1 MTWHIDDDMIYDVYH
16 HPLLYAFNFP
26 KWVIAMVPSSLT
38 FDNSPKRRCS
48 LWIHDVPYLYPIALQ
63 GYPTHFIVMYMYR
76 PHHLGEAI
84 IYQSEVISN
93 EDICCGRV
101 LLNDA
106 PPTNLSDQ
114 YRVEIKYT
122 NTSIL
127 DERIRTVRSM
137 HCCKLFILYIFIFDV
152 IVI

>member
-1 MTWHIDDDMIYDVYH
+1 
-16 HPLLYAFNFP
+16 
-26 KWVIAMVPSSLT
+26 
-38 FDNSPKRRCS
+38 
-48 LWIHDVPYLYPIALQ
+48 
-63 GYPTHFIVMYMYR
+63 MYR
-76 PHHLGEAI
+76 PHHLGAA

-122 NTSIL
+122 QYFYIYIL
-127 DERIRTVRSM
+127 DERMQTVRSYA
-137 HCCKLFILYIFIFDV
+137 LLQ
-152 IVI
+152 IVHTIYLSF